1 MIILEHPLDRVLAII
16 GQQEKRENTKY
27 RLLKYCLANDEGEEG
42 VAIFNGLTKSAVHL
56 SKSEWENLENLDYE
70 FLYHS
75 YMLVPIDNDDSE
87 LARKYKEYERANQEM
102 FSRHPRNFTILPTT
116 GCNARCFY
124 CYELGCK
131 TKVMTKEIAEKV
143 ARYII
148 NNCDKSGPL
157 RLHWFG
163 GEPTMNIKAI
173 DIICTRLREKG
184 IQFYSEITSNGYLLN
199 YENSKKAKELWNLK
213 NAQITID
220 GTEEIYNKTKNYVY
234 TDDPN
239 PFATLLENIKILL
252 SFDVL
257 VNVRLNI
264 DKHNVDNMKDLIT
277 LIHQKFGNLSNLY
290 IYSMPLFEC
299 AKEIKRTDDERKEI
313 FARTSEIN
321 QYLYELG
328 YIRSTFDRRLPR
340 AMCAADDGQSVMIL
354 PDGNIGLCEHHTD
367 DEYIATVDK
376 PVYDFETI
384 KRWKEQS
391 AELEICK
398 DCYFWPTCIKLKNC
412 EEQHGCHIYEKQLK
426 LEKEKLVLHNYFK
439 QAKLSDYYRSQIN
452 NNRKSE
458 I

>member
-1 MIILEHPLDRVLAII
+1 MEHPLERVLAII
-16 GQQEKRENTKY
+16 GQQGRKEGVRY
-27 RLLKYCLANDEGEEG
+27 RLLKYCLVNDEGEEG
-42 VAIFNGLTKSAVHL
+42 KTIFNGLTKSAVHL
-56 SKSEWENLENLDYE
+56 SNWEYDNLENLDYD

-75 YMLVPIDNDDSE
+75 YTLVPEDFNDSE
-87 LARKYKEYERANQEM
+87 IAKKYKDYEKSTQVM
-102 FSRHPRNFTILPTT
+102 FSRHPRSFTILPTT

-131 TKVMTKEIAEKV
+131 TKVMSPEIAVKV
-143 ARYII
+143 ADYII
-148 NNCDKSGPL
+148 SVCDKSDPI

-173 DIICTRLREKG
+173 DYICSRLRDEG
-184 IQFYSEITSNGYLLN
+184 IQFYSDITSNGYLLG
-199 YENSKKAKELWNLK
+199 YENSKKARSEWNLR

-220 GTEEIYNKTKNYVY
+220 GTKDIYNKTKNYVY
-234 TDDPN
+234 KDDPN
-239 PFATLLENIKILL
+239 PFGTLMENIKALL
-252 SFDVL
+252 SFDVF
-257 VNVRLNI
+257 VNIRLNI
-264 DKHNVDNMKDLIT
+264 DKHNIDNMKALIDL
-277 LIHQKFGNLSNLY
+277 LNQSFGNLDNLA

-299 AKEIKRTDDERKEI
+299 NKETKRTDKEREEI
-313 FARTSEIN
+313 YLRTSEIN
-321 QYLYELG
+321 RYLAEHGYLG
-328 YIRSTFDRRLPR
+328 KRFNRSLPN

-367 DEYIATVDK
+367 DEYIATVYK
-376 PVYDFETI
+376 PVYDFERI

-412 EEQHGCHIYEKQLK
+412 EEQHGCDKYEKQLR

-452 NNRKSE
+452 NNGKSE